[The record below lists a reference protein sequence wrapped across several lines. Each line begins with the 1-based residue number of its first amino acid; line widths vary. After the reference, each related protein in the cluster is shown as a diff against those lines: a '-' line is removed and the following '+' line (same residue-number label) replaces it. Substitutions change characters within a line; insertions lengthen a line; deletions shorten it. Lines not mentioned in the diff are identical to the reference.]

1 MCVLLVSKGIVDVHG
16 GSLSVFSEGEGYG
29 STFTLE
35 LNVDAESRVKRNSVS
50 IFDSVELSSVRSSIP
65 RRWSVG
71 SIFSRKKS
79 YTFDSNQKVHVLPS
93 SMDNI
98 SHPVLERSSPSVC
111 NVTQCEHKD
120 DNANNNV
127 YEWREED
134 VYPPTARLQKE
145 EESKSCYSVLMV
157 DDSVPTRSMLSKL
170 LQSRCRKLDQA
181 GDGVEALRMVEV
193 SKDAGEPYDV
203 IFMDSEMPNM
213 NGPAATRLIR
223 EQLGYKGLIIGVTG
237 NALPDDIANFK
248 DHGADDVL
256 VKPLKINQFDEV
268 LSKIRCKYAEV

>member
-1 MCVLLVSKGIVDVHG
+1 MDVHG

-35 LNVDAESRVKRNSVS
+35 LNLKDESTQGRSAEPRNDFATISMYTARNSFLRRMVNTHRYSTNENSRVQVLPAS
-50 IFDSVELSSVRSSIP
+50 IENISF
-65 RRWSVG
+65 SVG
-71 SIFSRKKS
+71 DRSGQSQSIVPQADDKNIGAH
-79 YTFDSNQKVHVLPS
+79 NQHSEWK
-93 SMDNI
+93 N
-98 SHPVLERSSPSVC
+98 
-111 NVTQCEHKD
+111 D
-120 DNANNNV
+120 DLRPLA
-127 YEWREED
+127 
-134 VYPPTARLQKE
+134 AKILSQ
-145 EESKSCYSVLMV
+145 EESLYSVLMV
-157 DDSVPTRSMLSKL
+157 DDSIPTRSMLSKL

-181 GDGVEALRMVEV
+181 GDGVEALRMVEM
-193 SKDAGEPYDV
+193 SKDADDPYD
-203 IFMDSEMPNM
+203 IILMDSEMPNM

-268 LSKIRCKYAEV
+268 LSKIRCRCAEV